1 MITRF
6 SRFSLAT
13 LAVLTVGGLCC
24 TASAAAY
31 PAEDQPVQPVPV
43 PPPAPPTGLF
53 PPLAGIGNV
62 LAQADSPPS
71 GPFGLPDLSA
81 HAPAL
86 LLAQNP
92 VPVAPDDPAVPPLPG
107 PQLPSLSAFNPDYLI
122 GQNLE
127 PAAPGEGTAAPGLG
141 PTVEDSGT
149 GRLSFLRRLY
159 EMYDNGQLEGAFLGQ
174 RPTGVPTE
182 VLPTP

>member
-1 MITRF
+1 MKIRV
-6 SRFSLAT
+6 SLAT
-13 LAVLTVGGLCC
+13 LAVMTVGGLCC
-24 TASAAAY
+24 AASAAAY
-31 PAEDQPVQPVPV
+31 PAEDQPAQPVPV

-53 PPLAGIGNV
+53 PPLADIGNV

-71 GPFGLPDLSA
+71 GPLGLPDLSA
-81 HAPAL
+81 YAPAL

-92 VPVAPDDPAVPPLPG
+92 VPVAPGDPAVPPLPG
-107 PQLPSLSAFNPDYLI
+107 PQLPSLSAFNPDYLL

-127 PAAPGEGTAAPGLG
+127 PSAPGEGTAAPGLG
-141 PTVEDSGT
+141 PTAEDSGT